1 MYCTVPAQYAAD
13 AVRLRRW
20 GKGEPVSPD
29 DIMVFAGSTS
39 RRLAARIC
47 DYLRI
52 TPGRNETLQ
61 FSDGN
66 TFVRVL
72 DNVRGRRVY
81 VVQSTIFPTNDAF
94 MELLFWIDALK
105 RASAEAVTAVI
116 PYFSYGKG
124 DKKDEPRV
132 SIRARVC
139 ADAIEAAGADRVVT
153 MDLHAPQIQ
162 GFFHVP
168 VDNLYALPVLCD
180 RIRAKKLENPIV
192 VSPDTGFAKRAR
204 NYASY
209 LGASIAIADKERV
222 GHTEQAEVLQIIGD
236 VRGKT
241 AVLVDDFTISGATLT
256 EVATELIERGALDV
270 YAMVTH
276 GVLARGS
283 MERIDASPIKQL
295 FITDTIETQ
304 PVQFSHKV
312 EVVSVAPLFAEAIKR
327 IHDRES
333 ISVMFPG

>member
-1 MYCTVPAQYAAD
+1 
-13 AVRLRRW
+13 
-20 GKGEPVSPD
+20 VSPD

-47 DYLRI
+47 DYLHI
-52 TPGRNETLQ
+52 TPGRNETLR

-94 MELLFWIDALK
+94 MELLFWIDACK

-162 GFFHVP
+162 GFFHIP
-168 VDNLYALPVLCD
+168 VDNLYALPVLCA
-180 RIRAKKLENPIV
+180 RIRAEKLAQPIV

-209 LGASIAIADKERV
+209 LGTWIAIADKERV
-222 GHTEQAEVLQIIGD
+222 GHSEQAEVLQIIGD
-236 VRGKT
+236 VQGKT

-256 EVATELIERGALDV
+256 EVATGLIERGAHEV

-283 MERIDASPIKQL
+283 MERIDASPIKRL

-304 PVQFSHKV
+304 PVQLSPKV

-327 IHDRES
+327 IHNRES

>member
-1 MYCTVPAQYAAD
+1 MMTEEEILVFGGSGSP
-13 AVRLRRW
+13 RLTRN
-20 GKGEPVSPD
+20 
-29 DIMVFAGSTS
+29 
-39 RRLAARIC
+39 IC
-47 DYLRI
+47 DYLGI
-52 TPGRNETLQ
+52 EPGHNEVLH

-66 TFVRVL
+66 IFVRIL

-81 VVQSTIFPTNDAF
+81 IVQSTAFPANDNF
-94 MELLFWIDALK
+94 MELLFWIDAFT
-105 RASAEAVTAVI
+105 RASAESVTVI
-116 PYFSYGKG
+116 MPYFSYGKG

-139 ADAIEAAGADRVVT
+139 ADAIEAAGANRVVT
-153 MDLHAPQIQ
+153 LDLHAPQIQ
-162 GFFHVP
+162 GFFRVP
-168 VDNLYALPVLCD
+168 VDDLYALPVLCD
-180 RIRAKKLENPIV
+180 RIRAKKLEDPIV

-236 VRGKT
+236 VKGKT

-256 EVATELIERGALDV
+256 EVAAELIERGATDV

-327 IHDRES
+327 IHNRES

>member
-1 MYCTVPAQYAAD
+1 M
-13 AVRLRRW
+13 
-20 GKGEPVSPD
+20 SPD

-47 DYLRI
+47 DYLHI

-180 RIRAKKLENPIV
+180 RIRAKKLENLIV

-209 LGASIAIADKERV
+209 LGASIAIADKERI

-236 VRGKT
+236 VKGKT
-241 AVLVDDFTISGATLT
+241 ALLVDDFTISGATLT
-256 EVATELIERGALDV
+256 EVATELIERGAIDV

-304 PVQFSHKV
+304 PVQLSHKV

-327 IHDRES
+327 IHNRES